1 MANVILSI
9 NFVKREDYFFACSKP
24 KPLPAMNT
32 LQISKNRA
40 RNYLAE
46 RMARNV
52 IDTDIEDLITVIRY
66 NSIGGFEQFDDFD
79 LFENLVAALPELELV
94 FLAETDDNYLYVA
107 VKPEHKKEEDA
118 ILVDLRKVIQ
128 VII

>member
-1 MANVILSI
+1 M
-9 NFVKREDYFFACSKP
+9 K
-24 KPLPAMNT
+24 T

-40 RNYLAE
+40 RNYLSE
-46 RMARNV
+46 RMARNI

-94 FLAETDDNYLYVA
+94 FLFEADENYLYVA
-107 VKPEHKKEEDA
+107 VKPKNQNEEDA
-118 ILVDLRKVIQ
+118 ILIDLRKIVH
-128 VII
+128 IIV

>member
-1 MANVILSI
+1 
-9 NFVKREDYFFACSKP
+9 
-24 KPLPAMNT
+24 MNT

-46 RMARNV
+46 RMARNI

-94 FLAETDDNYLYVA
+94 FLAEADDNYLYVA
-107 VKPEHKKEEDA
+107 VKPNHKREEDA

>member
-1 MANVILSI
+1 
-9 NFVKREDYFFACSKP
+9 
-24 KPLPAMNT
+24 MNT
-32 LQISKNRA
+32 LRISKNRA

-66 NSIGGFEQFDDFD
+66 NSIGGFEQLDDFD

-94 FLAETDDNYLYVA
+94 FLSEADDNYLYVA
-107 VKPEHKKEEDA
+107 VKPEHKNDEDA
-118 ILVDLRKVIQ
+118 VLVDLRKVIQ

>member
-1 MANVILSI
+1 M
-9 NFVKREDYFFACSKP
+9 K
-24 KPLPAMNT
+24 T

-46 RMARNV
+46 RMARNI

-79 LFENLVAALPELELV
+79 LFENLVAAMPELELV
-94 FLAETDDNYLYVA
+94 FLVESDDHFLYVG
-107 VKPEHKKEEDA
+107 VKPKYINEEDP
-118 ILVDLRKVIQ
+118 ILVDVQKIIHVI
-128 VII
+128 V